1 MARTTF
7 EAWIPEE
14 YDSAVVQQVNQMSA
28 IEGYATRIPMGS
40 ATKSAPRSGSAT
52 VAVIAKGGTYGED

>member
-28 IEGYATRIPMGS
+28 IEGYATRIPKMCI
-40 ATKSAPRSGSAT
+40 R
-52 VAVIAKGGTYGED
+52 DRR